1 MTLLRIDHLAVSL
14 RLPHRTGDRPILRD
28 VTFDIGPGEAVG
40 LVGESGSGKSM
51 TARAVAGLLPT
62 GARLSGDIVF
72 DGASVPAMNRSDLRA
87 YRARDIAMIHQD
99 ASAHINPVR
108 TVGDFV
114 TEALRTNSGWS
125 KAKAAARATDLL
137 GEVGLTEPARRL
149 RQYPHELSGGMLQR
163 VMIAAAL
170 AAEPRLLLADEPTTA
185 LDVTTQ
191 AEIMAILGE
200 LRRDRG
206 LAVLFITHDLELA
219 AATCDRTAVMYAGEV
234 VEDQPSAGLHA
245 RPRHPYT
252 IALLHS
258 RPTIEATADRLPA
271 PPGTPLPAYEAP
283 EGCAFT
289 ARCLHAVDH
298 CTTEHP
304 VLEPLPAGGPGRV
317 ACLRAAEIADSPEVA
332 Q

>member
-14 RLPHRTGDRPILRD
+14 RLRAGDRAILRD

-51 TARAVAGLLPT
+51 TARAIAGLLPS
-62 GARLSGDIVF
+62 GARLTGDIVF
-72 DGASVPAMNRSDLRA
+72 DGASVPGMSRAELRA

-99 ASAHINPVR
+99 PSAHINPVR
-108 TVGDFV
+108 TVGDFL

-137 GEVGLTEPARRL
+137 GEVGLSEPAHRL

-234 VEDQPSAGLHA
+234 VEDQPSTGLHA
-245 RPRHPYT
+245 HPRHPYT

-258 RPTIEATADRLPA
+258 RPTIESTADRLPA

-289 ARCLHAVDH
+289 ARCPYAVDQ
-298 CTTEHP
+298 CATDHP
-304 VLEPLPAGGPGRV
+304 VLEPLAAGPGRV